1 MIHQSVLNHVF
12 SECPGHK
19 HPLNIPSDYDSA
31 VTDHENKHDGLKTDV
46 NFYFT
51 IWQLKYVDEKKLV
64 PLLICSFSLCYLI
77 SQ

>member
-1 MIHQSVLNHVF
+1 MFWIIF

-19 HPLNIPSDYDSA
+19 HPVDIPPDYDSA

-64 PLLICSFSLCYLI
+64 DFIFETFLLI

>member
-1 MIHQSVLNHVF
+1 MLWITF

-19 HPLNIPSDYDSA
+19 HLLNIPSDYDSA
-31 VTDHENKHDGLKTDV
+31 VTDHENKHDGLKTNV
-46 NFYFT
+46 NFYFS

-64 PLLICSFSLCYLI
+64 DFIFETLLLI